1 MSDAAMSRKRLA
13 GLVFALFAGAVL
25 FVTLRPD
32 TPGVRNVL
40 QPGGSDVFSGVTG
53 RLFRGDVIRRFGSA
67 MFGGDAAQ
75 AVPAANP
82 SGFIARKWAVCTTI
96 HPLSDA
102 ILGIGKLQDW
112 ALVVVGDEG
121 TPTFPDLGE
130 RAVML
135 DAAAQRHMA
144 HDFAGLFELLPWR
157 HFGRKN
163 IGYLYAILH
172 GAEEVWD
179 FDDDNVLQDAVQ
191 PTVPSA
197 NVVAPKVGADCA
209 AFNPYP
215 HMGAPASDVE
225 AWPRGFP
232 LNLVRA
238 PCAHTF
244 EAAATGDVAVWQSLA
259 NNEPDVDGIFRLTR
273 ITPFSFA
280 AASTTS
286 VVIPPGVLTPYNAQA
301 TLVLQPALWSL
312 LLPVTVSAGPPARH
326 SAAAACA
333 WLVAGE

>member
-1 MSDAAMSRKRLA
+1 MSGAAMPRKRLA
-13 GLVFALFAGAVL
+13 GLAFALFAGAVL

-40 QPGGSDVFSGVTG
+40 QSGGSDIISGVTG

-67 MFGGDAAQ
+67 MFGGDATQ

-82 SGFIARKWAVCTTI
+82 SGFVAQKWAVCTTI
-96 HPLSDA
+96 HPPSDA
-102 ILGIGKLQDW
+102 ILGFGKLQDW

-121 TPTFPDLGE
+121 TPAFPDLGS

-135 DAAAQRHMA
+135 DAAAQRRMA

-163 IGYLYAILH
+163 VGYLYAILH

-179 FDDDNVLQDAVQ
+179 FDDDNVLKAGVQ
-191 PTVPSA
+191 PTAPSA
-197 NVVAPKVGADCA
+197 DAVAPKVGADCA

-232 LNLVRA
+232 LNLIRA
-238 PCAHTF
+238 PCAHTL
-244 EAAATGDVAVWQSLA
+244 EAVAAAGDVAVWQSLA

-273 ITPFSFA
+273 LTPFSFDA
-280 AASTTS
+280 NSETS
-286 VVIPPGVLTPYNAQA
+286 VIIPQRVFCPYNAQA

-312 LLPVTVSAGPPARH
+312 LLPVTVSARLLECV
-326 SAAAACA
+326 AAM
-333 WLVAGE
+333 LPR